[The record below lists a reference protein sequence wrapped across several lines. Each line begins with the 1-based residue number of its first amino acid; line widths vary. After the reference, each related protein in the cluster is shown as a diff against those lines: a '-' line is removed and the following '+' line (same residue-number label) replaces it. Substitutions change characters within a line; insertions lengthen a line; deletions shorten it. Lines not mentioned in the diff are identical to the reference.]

1 MIKAEY
7 RVKCAKKKR
16 TTVQVMFSQDMNRSS
31 KAHGFHRRGMMREKD
46 INGKYIGNAI
56 GYCHCPRHEGA
67 LNHDLAYKHKCIAKK
82 CKYLERYHEDAW
94 RKKERYVR

>member
-1 MIKAEY
+1 MVIM
-7 RVKCAKKKR
+7 KC
-16 TTVQVMFSQDMNRSS
+16 
-31 KAHGFHRRGMMREKD
+31 HRLNIDKMGIMREID

-82 CKYLERYHEDAW
+82 CKYLEKYSEDAW